1 MWVRIT
7 EPVVAGRKPRAVGN
21 VIELSRAEAREL
33 IRTKCA
39 MECDAPPEPRR
50 EPSGIE
56 TTDAPPATEQAVSRK
71 KSAK

>member
-21 VIELSRAEAREL
+21 VVELPDREAREL
-33 IRTKCA
+33 IRMNMA
-39 MECDAPPEPRR
+39 VECDAPPEPRR

-56 TTDAPPATEQAVSRK
+56 TADAPPAAEQAVSRK
-71 KSAK
+71 